1 MTEMTMDGSDAPP
14 VARDVNGRF
23 AAGSHGRPFGSRNR
37 ASKRVA
43 RAILHDFE
51 AHQDVLLPLLRRWHM
66 PQYLALVARLLPRVN
81 EEGGVEID
89 ALDEVETA
97 RVIAEV
103 RAALALVEDGR
114 GGLEA
119 LESALLGEGRHNLG
133 AVNIGDYR

>member
-1 MTEMTMDGSDAPP
+1 M
-14 VARDVNGRF
+14 
-23 AAGSHGRPFGSRNR
+23 
-37 ASKRVA
+37 A
-43 RAILHDFE
+43 RAILRDFE
-51 AHQDVLLPLLRRWHM
+51 AHQDELLPLLRRWHM

-89 ALDEVETA
+89 APDEVETA

-119 LESALLGEGRHNLG
+119 LESALLGEGRHNSG
-133 AVNIGDYR
+133 AVAIGDYR